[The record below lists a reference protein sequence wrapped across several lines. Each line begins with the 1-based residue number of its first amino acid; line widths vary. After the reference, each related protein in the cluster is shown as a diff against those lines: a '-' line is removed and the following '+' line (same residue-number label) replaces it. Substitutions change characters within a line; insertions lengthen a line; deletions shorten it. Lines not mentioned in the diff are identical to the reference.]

1 MYGEEGTARI
11 VYRDRHITNIP
22 SPRISQTTPPPS
34 YHCHRGEET
43 ERRHFFCPLL
53 SLSLS
58 CGNLLQY
65 ISPPPFSCP
74 HHHFF
79 LASGGKATLSTAGV
93 SPTNRPPSLPL
104 FPRDRSPPPSPR
116 FVSFDVILHCPTLR
130 PLLFRPPPHQQS
142 HSLGICPKVK

>member
-1 MYGEEGTARI
+1 MGRKVPQVSCTDTSPTFLPRVSLRQRRRRRIIATEERRRSGGI
-11 VYRDRHITNIP
+11 FL
-22 SPRISQTTPPPS
+22 PPP
-34 YHCHRGEET
+34 
-43 ERRHFFCPLL
+43 L

-65 ISPPPFSCP
+65 ISPPFSCP